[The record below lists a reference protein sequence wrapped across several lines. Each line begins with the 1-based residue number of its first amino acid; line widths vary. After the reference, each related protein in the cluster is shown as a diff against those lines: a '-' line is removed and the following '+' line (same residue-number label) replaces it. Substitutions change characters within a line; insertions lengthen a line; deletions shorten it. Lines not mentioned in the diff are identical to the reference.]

1 MLYFFSIL
9 AISSNIN
16 NQNIFNLDE
25 NNLINIRGPIDDDT
39 TNKFMLDVLKFPDNQ
54 EVNIYINSPGGS
66 VMEGMKIVNQIE
78 LMNNTSRVNCISDFS
93 ASMAFI
99 ILQSC
104 ENRYAMKSSIM
115 MQHQMSLMNKG
126 NLFNL
131 NNYMNMINDLN
142 VDIDKMQA
150 KKINMSYSEFKD
162 KITNDWWLYGKQA
175 KDFNVV
181 DDIVYVKCSKT
192 LLKNTEKIKKSTFFG
207 DVEFSF
213 NSCPL
218 IRHPLKIKFNREID
232 TENDEYKKIINLFNS
247 EHVLSNPHPKL

>member
-1 MLYFFSIL
+1 MLFLLSIL
-9 AISSNIN
+9 AISNEYN
-16 NQNIFNLDE
+16 HNIFNLDE
-25 NNLINIRGPIDDDT
+25 NNLINIRGPIDDET
-39 TNKFMLDVLKFPDNQ
+39 TNKFMLDVLKLPENQ
-54 EVNIYINSPGGS
+54 DINIYINSPGGS

-78 LMNNTSRVNCISDFS
+78 LMNNISRVNCISDFS

-104 ENRYAMKSSIM
+104 ENRYAMQSSIM
-115 MQHQMSLMNKG
+115 MQHQMSLVNKG

-150 KKINMSYSEFKD
+150 RKINMSYDEFKD
-162 KITNDWWLYGKQA
+162 RITNDWWLYGKQA

-181 DDIVYVKCSKT
+181 DEIIYVKCSKS
-192 LLKNTEKIKKSTFFG
+192 LLKNTEKIKKSTIFG

-232 TENDEYKKIINLFNS
+232 TENDEYKKIINLFNN
-247 EHVLSNPHPKL
+247 EKLLSNPHPKL